1 MEIEQI
7 RKVLERYTQGKCTEE
22 EVRIIEQWFASVNR
36 HRSAMIQEEFL
47 QEQLEEVRMR
57 LADHIAASDAP
68 VVPLRPRRRRVWA
81 IAAGAAAMLTGA
93 IAFSFLFTSTPA
105 DHPSNPLQSAVQS
118 APAKSNRVVRNGF
131 VEITTAKGA
140 TEKIVLADGSTVN
153 LNAGS
158 RLRYPVSF
166 SGPNRDIYLEEGEAF
181 FKVAEDPRH
190 PFIVHSRGLATTA
203 LGTSFN
209 IRAYSREQR
218 ITVALLTGKV
228 KVGHAHQ
235 QEAVILLPSEQLSF
249 DLQSLAVAKS
259 TFREE
264 DDIVGWKHG
273 VLAFRD
279 ASYSEVATEL
289 ENRYNVTMVNETGNA
304 DWTYTGSFRDE
315 SLQEIIETICQIK
328 NISYTLKNDTIFLTR
343 KN

>member
-1 MEIEQI
+1 MDIEQI
-7 RKVLERYTQGKCTEE
+7 RKVLERYTQGKCTDE

-36 HRSAMIQEEFL
+36 HRSAMIQESFL
-47 QEQLEEVRMR
+47 DEQLEEVKMR
-57 LADHIAASDAP
+57 LQDHVASSGAP
-68 VVPLRPRRRRVWA
+68 IMPLRPRRWRAWA
-81 IAAGAAAMLTGA
+81 ISGAAAVVAGA
-93 IAFSFLFTSTPA
+93 IALSFLYKPTPA
-105 DHPSNPLQSAVQS
+105 GSSVSPVLTAEKT
-118 APAKSNRVVRNGF
+118 APAKTNRVVRNGF

-166 SGPNRDIYLEEGEAF
+166 SGPNRDLYLEEGEAF

-190 PFIVHSRGLATTA
+190 PFIVHSRHLATTA

-228 KVGHAHQ
+228 KVDHAER
-235 QEAVILLPSEQLSF
+235 QETVILLPSEQLSF
-249 DLQSLAVAKS
+249 DTQSLSVAKT
-259 TFREE
+259 TFRQE

-273 VLAFRD
+273 ILAFRD

-328 NISYTLKNDTIFLTR
+328 NISYTLKNDTIFLTS

>member
-1 MEIEQI
+1 MDIEQI
-7 RKVLERYTQGKCTEE
+7 RKVLERYTQGKCTDEE
-22 EVRIIEQWFASVNR
+22 ARIIEQWFASVNR

-47 QEQLEEVRMR
+47 QEQLEEVKMR
-57 LADHIAASDAP
+57 LQDHVATSETP
-68 VVPLRPRRRRVWA
+68 VVPLRPRRWRTWA
-81 IAAGAAAMLTGA
+81 ISGAAAIMTGA
-93 IAFSFLFTSTPA
+93 IALSFLYKPA
-105 DHPSNPLQSAVQS
+105 PSARPENPVPLALHH
-118 APAKSNRVVRNGF
+118 APAKTNRVVRNGY
-131 VEITTAKGA
+131 VEITTARGA

-166 SGPNRDIYLEEGEAF
+166 SGANRDIYLEEGEAF

-228 KVGHAHQ
+228 KVDHAER
-235 QEAVILLPSEQLSF
+235 QETVILLPSEQLSF
-249 DLQSLAVAKS
+249 DCQSLAVAKS
-259 TFREE
+259 NFHQE

-273 VLAFRD
+273 ILNFRD
-279 ASYSEVATEL
+279 ASYNEVATEL
-289 ENRYNVTMVNETGNA
+289 ENRYNVTMVNESGNM
-304 DWTYTGSFRDE
+304 DWNYSGSFRDE

-328 NISYTLKNDTIFLTR
+328 NISYELKNDTIFLTR

>member
-1 MEIEQI
+1 MEIDQI
-7 RKVLERYTQGKCTEE
+7 RKVLERYTQGKCTDE

-47 QEQLEEVRMR
+47 QEQLEEVKMR
-57 LADHIAASDAP
+57 LQDHVITSGAP
-68 VVPLRPRRRRVWA
+68 VIPLRSRRWRTWA
-81 IAAGAAAMLTGA
+81 ISGAAALMAGA
-93 IAFSFLFTSTPA
+93 IAISFLYKPTPA
-105 DHPSNPLQSAVQS
+105 DHPQNPVHTAVQS
-118 APAKSNRVVRNGF
+118 PAAKTNRVVRNGY
-131 VEITTAKGA
+131 VELTTAKGA

-166 SGPNRDIYLEEGEAF
+166 SGPNRSIYLEEGEAF

-190 PFIVHSRGLATTA
+190 PFIVHCNGVATTA

-209 IRAYSREQR
+209 IRSYSREQR

-228 KVGHAHQ
+228 KVGQANRQ
-235 QEAVILLPSEQLSF
+235 DAVILLPSERLSI
-249 DLQSLAVAKS
+249 DRNSMEVAKS
-259 TFREE
+259 TFEKE

-273 VLAFRD
+273 ILAFRD

-315 SLQEIIETICQIK
+315 SLQEIVETICQIK

>member
-1 MEIEQI
+1 MDIEQI
-7 RKVLERYTQGKCTEE
+7 RKVLERYTQGKCTED

-57 LADHIAASDAP
+57 LQEHIAAPPTP
-68 VVPLRPRRRRVWA
+68 VVPLRARRWRAWA
-81 IAAGAAAMLTGA
+81 ISGAAALMAGA
-93 IAFSFLFTSTPA
+93 IALFFLNEPA
-105 DHPSNPLQSAVQS
+105 VTEAPAQRGSVAIT
-118 APAKSNRVVRNGF
+118 AEPAKSNRVVRNGF

-158 RLRYPVSF
+158 RLRYPVTF

-181 FKVAEDPRH
+181 FKVAEDPSH

-228 KVGHAHQ
+228 KVDHAER
-235 QEAVILLPSEQLSF
+235 QETVILLPSEQLSF
-249 DLQSLAVAKS
+249 DTQSLLVAKS
-259 TFREE
+259 TFDRE

-273 VLAFRD
+273 IITFRD
-279 ASYSEVATEL
+279 ATYEEVAREL
-289 ENRYNVTMVNETGNA
+289 EYRYNVTIVNETGNA
-304 DWTYTGSFRDE
+304 DWNYSGSFRDE
-315 SLQEIIETICQIK
+315 NVQEVIETICQIK
-328 NISYTLKNDTIFLTR
+328 NISYTLRNDTIFLTR